1 MWRSLRVSYGNL
13 ALMESVSLLSVLTKH
28 LWRSTLTR
36 FETALMQVV
45 GPGAKIFVNLRVRQL
60 QQIYWRVLGA
70 SSSAVK
76 RVAETT
82 GLYSSADLSFG

>member
-13 ALMESVSLLSVLTKH
+13 ALTESVSLPLVLIRH
-28 LWRSTLTR
+28 LWRSTLIR
-36 FETALMQVV
+36 FDILLMQVV

-60 QQIYWRVLGA
+60 QQIYWRALGA